1 MITASIKKG
10 SSKDYGYRKESANKV
25 IEKGVKE
32 NMVRI
37 VFFNGKNSYRIV
49 ENEENTVF
57 VPETQLN
64 DTDATEAVSEKG
76 NALAIEE
83 TVCTPAYILNN

>member
-1 MITASIKKG
+1 MKG

-25 IEKGVKE
+25 LEKGVKE

-64 DTDATEAVSEKG
+64 DTDATEAISEKG

-83 TVCTPAYILNN
+83 TVSTPAYILNN